1 MQKSIIVTNIESE
14 IFNMS
19 GKKETIIQR
28 PVKPEVK
35 KKVKPSSAQQIS
47 HLNNQM
53 QAIKHA
59 NSLKQNRLNQM
70 SNQMNRVNADNK
82 KLRQNSQKI
91 VTSFNQYR
99 EKQRNQIDTMN
110 NKLHAERKATEQ
122 AFQKTQNQLL
132 NIKQNQQNQ
141 IQSIREQIKNSNQ
154 QQKQALMNQEQ
165 KLKSLM
171 MKEIEE
177 TRNTLHASIDKQ
189 NKVIQE
195 IKTEFQ
201 TQILEVKHEFQSQ
214 LSRIENEIKNKEQNQ
229 YDLALD
235 WIESCQ
241 YVFDHL
247 KNTKH
252 HVFKPGKLETYQ
264 RDLTQI
270 VSMSNASAYQSMIV
284 QAIQL
289 FNNLKSFYDEIF
301 ELEMTYQEEYFEL
314 QDRISKLVSK
324 VNDLK
329 HLTYENE
336 ESSSEIEV
344 DVNYWTKGKLSDIV
358 KVIEE
363 DIISPLEQSSEFL
376 SIEELKQ
383 LQHLAFKQVNEL
395 NELEEEAKE
404 QMLLS
409 QMRVQMGKTI
419 DSVMQTIGYH
429 LVDYTYEHNDQR
441 NGFYV
446 KLADGI
452 GNEVVVKL
460 EPTAFKNQDI
470 KVALD
475 FFNLEN
481 DEIFFNQATQSIV
494 NSLKEDGIEVNQPQ
508 TVKGYET
515 RSSDDI
521 KLLDFESMKLE
532 VKS

>member
-1 MQKSIIVTNIESE
+1 MINIESE

-19 GKKETIIQR
+19 GKKETIIQK

-35 KKVKPSSAQQIS
+35 KKLKPSSAQQIS
-47 HLNNQM
+47 RLNNQM

-70 SNQMNRVNADNK
+70 SNQMNRVNTDNK

-99 EKQRNQIDTMN
+99 EKQQNQINNMN
-110 NKLHAERKATEQ
+110 NKMHAERMATDQ
-122 AFQKTQNQLL
+122 AFQKTQNQLV
-132 NIKQNQQNQ
+132 NIKQNQQTQ

-165 KLKSLM
+165 KLKALM
-171 MKEIEE
+171 IKEIEE
-177 TRNTLHASIDKQ
+177 SRNTLLASIDKQ
-189 NKVIQE
+189 NKIIQE
-195 IKTEFQ
+195 IKTDFQ

-241 YVFDHL
+241 YIFNHL
-247 KNTKH
+247 KDTKH
-252 HVFKPGKLETYQ
+252 QLFRPGKLDVYQ
-264 RDLTQI
+264 QDLTQI
-270 VSMSNASAYQSMIV
+270 LSMSNASAYQSMIV

-289 FNNLKSFYDEIF
+289 FNDLKLFYDEIF
-301 ELEMTYQEEYFEL
+301 ELEMNHQDEYFIL
-314 QDRISKLVSK
+314 QDQISKLVSK

-329 HLTYENE
+329 HLKYEQE
-336 ESSSEIEV
+336 SDESSTEIEL
-344 DVNYWTKGKLSDIV
+344 DVNYWTKGKLNDV
-358 KVIEE
+358 VNVIEE
-363 DIISPLEQSSEFL
+363 DIITPLEQTSEFL
-376 SIEELKQ
+376 SIEKLKQ
-383 LQHLAFKQVNEL
+383 LQHLTSKQLIEL
-395 NELEEEAKE
+395 DELEEEAKE

-409 QMRVQMGKTI
+409 QMRVQMGQNI

-429 LVDYTYEHNDQR
+429 LVDYTYEHNDER
-441 NGFYV
+441 NGFYI

-452 GNEVVVKL
+452 GNEMVVKL

-475 FFNLEN
+475 FFNREN
-481 DEIFFNQATQSIV
+481 DENFFTQATQSIV
-494 NSLKEDGIEVNQPQ
+494 NSLKEDGIAVNQPQ

-515 RSSDDI
+515 RSSDDV
-521 KLLDFESMKLE
+521 KLLDFESIKLE